1 MTGLQRTFFLVCLR
15 CAWLPRAFPG
25 IVAATCRRDVLS
37 VESCCGCRSCSSWNP
52 CPDWWW
58 RPGCC
63 TVATCRTDEI
73 FRWMLLAM
81 SRLLTSGNGQRPK
94 LLLRLLC
101 VPALLPPGQTPSAG
115 TMEAG
120 LLLRPGP
127 VQSRNFLL
135 YVARN
140 AFLTDFQWPAAE
152 SAAPASVWSCS
163 SASSL
168 SRQLVSLVT
177 LVSQM

>member
-63 TVATCRTDEI
+63 TVATCRTDEN
-73 FRWMLLAM
+73 FRWMLFAM
-81 SRLLTSGNGQRPK
+81 SGLLTSNGQWPK
-94 LLLRLLC
+94 LLFRLLC
-101 VPALLPPGQTPSAG
+101 VPALLPLGQTPSSA
-115 TMEAG
+115 TTEAG
-120 LLLRPGP
+120 VLLRPGP

-135 YVARN
+135 YVACS
-140 AFLTDFQWPAAE
+140 AFLTYFQWPAAE
-152 SAAPASVWSCS
+152 NAAPASVCSCS

-168 SRQLVSLVT
+168 LSLVTLVT